1 MTKNY
6 SGEFPNQGG
15 LGNLHMQK
23 ALYRR
28 QPYSALLHLLPGA
41 QWSILKKSH
50 SEISQFQTSKIKQI
64 WKGFCNY
71 SQSSTLLF
79 IQNYFHITILENDW
93 LQRVRHKIGP
103 LNFRMESSV
112 LDHCVY
118 PGHCNHC
125 GRPCHFW
132 LQPRRCNIELAWFR
146 CFLAFF

>member
-41 QWSILKKSH
+41 QWSIIRNVIRKLAGFRHLKWNRLKNDS
-50 SEISQFQTSKIKQI
+50 TCYDKIWSSPFFSCHLNHI
-64 WKGFCNY
+64 WWF
-71 SQSSTLLF
+71 
-79 IQNYFHITILENDW
+79 LENFGYFW
-93 LQRVRHKIGP
+93 WFRHKIGP
-103 LNFRMESSV
+103 LNFRMEFSV

-118 PGHCNHC
+118 TGHCNRC

-132 LQPRRCNIELAWFR
+132 LQPGRCNIELV
-146 CFLAFF
+146 